1 VSRAVD
7 HKREPMAAAAELLDE
22 LTAAGITASV
32 HSDRVRLAPAGRV
45 SDALVARARPLK
57 DALRRLVA
65 LRQAERI
72 PPEKHAL
79 VACAAKV
86 FNARIVK
93 VARPSGHR
101 P

>member
-1 VSRAVD
+1 MSRAVD
-7 HKREPMAAAAELLDE
+7 LKREPMADAAELLDE

-32 HSDRVRLAPAGRV
+32 HNGRVRLAPASSV

-65 LRQAERI
+65 LRQAEHI

-79 VACAAKV
+79 VAYAAKV

-93 VARPSGHR
+93 VARPSGQR